1 MNESRDQ
8 NDELHTTGDTGPISR
23 RALLAGTA
31 ALAAVGLSSGA
42 QAASGSHA
50 GPHAHGSGT
59 GHNDLV
65 RTAGDCIVTGE
76 LCQAHCQ
83 VTLAQG
89 DTRLA
94 DCSKSVYEMMAGC
107 TALMQL
113 AAVQSEA
120 LPAMTR
126 VCIGLL
132 EDCQATCEKHAKH
145 AVCQACADA
154 CEKCLEEC
162 RKVAG

>member
-1 MNESRDQ
+1 MRESREQDDPIQ
-8 NDELHTTGDTGPISR
+8 TTPETSSISR

-31 ALAAVGLSSGA
+31 ALAAAGLSSA
-42 QAASGSHA
+42 SQAAPHSDS
-50 GPHAHGSGT
+50 HAHGA
-59 GHNDLV
+59 GHDANDLV

-113 AAVQSEA
+113 AAVQSES

-132 EDCQATCEKHAKH
+132 KDCKAACEKHAKH
-145 AVCQACADA
+145 AVCRACADA
-154 CEKCLEEC
+154 CEACLEEC

>member
-1 MNESRDQ
+1 M
-8 NDELHTTGDTGPISR
+8 
-23 RALLAGTA
+23 
-31 ALAAVGLSSGA
+31 
-42 QAASGSHA
+42 
-50 GPHAHGSGT
+50 
-59 GHNDLV
+59 
-65 RTAGDCIVTGE
+65 TGE

-113 AAVQSEA
+113 AAVQSES
-120 LPAMTR
+120 LPSMTR

-132 EDCQATCEKHAKH
+132 KDCKAAQLG
-145 AVCQACADA
+145 AVKAAWTELIGTGLQFRAQVRWD
-154 CEKCLEEC
+154 
-162 RKVAG
+162 